1 MNVNLK
7 YTPNSTIIGKVEVGQ
22 YFETSDGGLFKHLV
36 NDVVINLDTMQTSK
50 LTNLNKNESC
60 QVVDIDLRVSH
71 TCGAVRLMDI
81 EYDCYF
87 VYEGDTYKH
96 VRYVGALRIND
107 MSVHELS
114 NTVKVRPVIIEEIN
128 ITAAKPNDDPINE
141 FIHPY
146 FNSDEIQI
154 MDCAEKGT
162 LTEEMI
168 EKVQNEN

>member
-7 YTPNSTIIGKVEVGQ
+7 YTPKSTHIAKIEAGQ
-22 YFETSDGGLFKHLV
+22 YFETSDGGLYKYLV
-36 NDVVINLDTMQTSK
+36 NDVVINLDTMQTTK
-50 LTNLNKNESC
+50 LTNLNKNENC
-60 QVVDIDLRVSH
+60 QVVDINLQVEH
-71 TCGAVRLMDI
+71 TCGVVRLMDI
-81 EYDCYF
+81 SYERYFEYR
-87 VYEGDTYKH
+87 GDIYKH
-96 VRYVGALRIND
+96 VRFVGALRIKD

-114 NTVKVRPVIIEEIN
+114 NTAKVRPVAMEEIN
-128 ITAAKPNDDPINE
+128 ITVSDRNVPIND